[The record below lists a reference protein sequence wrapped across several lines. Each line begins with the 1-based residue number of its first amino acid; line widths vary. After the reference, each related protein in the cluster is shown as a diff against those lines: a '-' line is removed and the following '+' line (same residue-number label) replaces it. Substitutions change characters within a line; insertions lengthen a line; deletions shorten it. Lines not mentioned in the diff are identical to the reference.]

1 VSVVTQIRRAAV
13 AGMFYPRDPRVLERE
28 VADLVDGVEN
38 LAPRFGHPKALI
50 VPHAG
55 YRYSGAVAA
64 RAYDE
69 LGAARGIVQRVVL
82 LGPVHRVPVR
92 GLALPG
98 ADAFETP
105 LGIVPVDVEGV
116 RLLAPFRQ
124 VVTSPAAHAAE
135 HSLEVQ
141 LPFLQKM
148 LGAFALLPLAVGDA
162 RPQEV
167 REVIERL
174 WGGPET
180 LFVISTDL
188 SHYHPY
194 DEARAID
201 QATLARIASFDTDIN
216 HEEACGATPL
226 NGFLAAARARGMSIR
241 LLGACNS
248 GDTAGGKDRVVG
260 YSAFALYE
268 GARVSLRDA
277 GLALLAIARAAI
289 GHRLGVHAEAPRIDV
304 APWLARPGATFVTLH
319 LEGKLRGCIGSLA
332 PTRGLGVDVAENAAA
347 AALRD
352 PRFAPLTAE
361 EWVRCELEVSV
372 LSAPKPLRFADE
384 AELLAQLRPG
394 EDGVI
399 LLHEGRRATFLPQVW
414 ESLPDKRAFLG
425 QLMRKAGLP
434 ADTRLA
440 HCKVWRYRVI
450 KWAQATL
457 H

>member
-1 VSVVTQIRRAAV
+1 MSEVRPAAV
-13 AGMFYPRDPRVLERE
+13 AGSFYPRDARELERDIAE
-28 VADLVDGVEN
+28 MLDGVEN

-55 YRYSGAVAA
+55 YLYSGPVAA

-69 LGAARGIVQRVVL
+69 LAAARGVVRRVVL

-98 ADAFETP
+98 VEAFDTP
-105 LGIVPVDVEGV
+105 LGRVPVDAEAA

-124 VVTSPAAHAAE
+124 VTASPAAHAME
-135 HSLEVQ
+135 HALEVQ

-148 LGAFALLPLAVGDA
+148 LGEFALLPLAVGDA

-167 REVIERL
+167 REVVERL

-188 SHYHPY
+188 SHYHRY

-226 NGFLAAARARGMSIR
+226 NGFLAAARARGLSIR

-260 YSAFALYE
+260 YAAFALYE
-268 GARVSLRDA
+268 GERVSLEDA

-289 GHRLGVHAEAPRIDV
+289 GHGLGVHTEPPRTDF
-304 APWLARPGATFVTLH
+304 APWLERPGASFVTLV
-319 LEGKLRGCIGSLA
+319 LDGKLRGCIGSLA
-332 PTRGLGVDVAENAAA
+332 ASRRLGEDVAANALG

-352 PRFAPLTAE
+352 PRFAPLTAAD
-361 EWVRCELEVSV
+361 WPRCRVEVSV
-372 LSAPKPLRFADE
+372 LSPAKPLRFADE
-384 AELLAQLRPG
+384 AEMLAQLRPG

-399 LLHEGRRATFLPQVW
+399 LEYEGRRATFLPQVW
-414 ESLPDKRAFLG
+414 EGLPDKRQFLEE
-425 QLMRKAGLP
+425 LKRKAGIP

-440 HCKVWRYRVI
+440 RCKLWRYRVI
-450 KWAQATL
+450 KWQQPAL